1 MRPKSMIL
9 ILIAL
14 GCGLIA
20 SIGISQVVERNG
32 DGGAE
37 AVQTSPI
44 YVASIDINIKEE
56 LNAQRVKLEEWPVD
70 RFPPG
75 AVTTVEQMEEMA
87 ARQRIFAGEPILGA
101 KLAPKNDLQTPSDRI
116 KPGHRVMSIR
126 VSMDTAVS
134 HLLQPGDYVDILA
147 FIRGS
152 RGKGPKAS
160 TILSGIEVFAL
171 NDQTEMQDDGGSSIQ
186 AKTVSVQVTPRD
198 ASTLM
203 FYAEQ
208 GRLRLTLRSRDDSG
222 ASGTVNNLAAEPA
235 PPKPVKTAVV
245 DLEESFRMEVL
256 DGTGAV
262 RKFSWKDNESLPTEV
277 VENNGFSKGNSS
289 EEKKEGIPPFGAGE
303 FGEDGMDGNGD
314 FGGLS
319 GDALE
324 GSSGSGSRNLNLG
337 IEF

>member
-20 SIGISQVVERNG
+20 SIGISQVVEKNA
-32 DGGAE
+32 DSGAE

-44 YVASIDINIKEE
+44 YVAAVDVQIKEE
-56 LNAQRVKLEEWPVD
+56 LTAQRVKLEEWPVD
-70 RFPPG
+70 RIPPG
-75 AVTTVEQMEEMA
+75 AVTTPEQMEDMVP
-87 ARQRIFAGEPILGA
+87 RYRFFAGEPILLA
-101 KLAPKNDLQTPSDRI
+101 KLARADEMNSASDKI

-134 HLLQPGDYVDILA
+134 HLIQPGDHVDILA
-147 FIRGS
+147 FIRA
-152 RGKGPKAS
+152 RGQAPKAS

-171 NDQTEMQDDGGSSIQ
+171 NDQTEMLEDGGSSIQ
-186 AKTVSVQVTPRD
+186 AKTVSVQVTPQE

-208 GRLRLTLRSRDDSG
+208 GRLRLTLRSRDDTG
-222 ASGTVNNLAAEPA
+222 VATGDVAMQTVEPT
-235 PPKPVKTAVV
+235 PPKKEVEEVV
-245 DLEESFRMEVL
+245 DGDEKWRMQVL
-256 DGTGAV
+256 DGSGAV
-262 RKFSWKDNESLPTEV
+262 RTFAWNDNETLPHEVTEG
-277 VENNGFSKGNSS
+277 NGYDKTSEA
-289 EEKKEGIPPFGAGE
+289 EEKTSENVPPFGTEGE
-303 FGEDGMDGNGD
+303 GLEDE

-324 GSSGSGSRNLNLG
+324 GSDGRNLNLG